1 MTTPALDISKYIEH
15 TLLKPEATKEQL
27 EKLFDEALENNFFGV
42 CINPVHVAFAKKYLK
57 GSDIKVVTVIGFPL
71 GANTADVKAFETQK
85 AVQDGADEIDMVINI
100 GLLKDKNY
108 DAVEDDI
115 KAVVDS
121 SFGHNVKVI
130 LETDLLTTDEIVT
143 ASKICVTAGAKFV
156 KTSTGFVNGG
166 VGAKTEDVKIMYETV
181 SPFGLQVKASGGVRD
196 CKKALEVIEAGAS
209 RIGTSSGIS
218 IIKGLVDTK
227 TGY

>member
-1 MTTPALDISKYIEH
+1 MDTNTLDISKYIEH
-15 TLLKPEATKEQL
+15 TLLKPEATKEQVQ
-27 EKLFDEALENNFFGV
+27 KLFDEAIEYKFFGV
-42 CINPVHVAFAKKYLK
+42 CINPVHVAFAKEYLK
-57 GSDIKVVTVIGFPL
+57 NSSVKVVTVIGFPL
-71 GANTADVKAFETQK
+71 GANTSDVKAYEAQK

-100 GLLKDKNY
+100 GLLKDRNY
-108 DAVEDDI
+108 QAVEEDI
-115 KAVVDS
+115 QAVVDS

-130 LETDLLTTDEIVT
+130 LETDLLTPDEIVT
-143 ASKICVTAGAKFV
+143 ASKICITAGAKFV

-166 VGAKTEDVKIMYETV
+166 VGAKIEDVKIMHEIV

-209 RIGTSSGIS
+209 RIGTSSGIA
-218 IIKGLVDTK
+218 IIKGITDSQ